1 MRASVRPGARLG
13 GRTAGAAAG
22 LALGWWWFY
31 HWRPPTFILTS
42 FRHLPPLAPFYGFF
56 IPQAGGGAWAAAA
69 VLIAGLAG
77 AALMAGRRT
86 WVFVA
91 YPFLLAA
98 TPRFSVPAARVPQL
112 PGSQVP
118 PYPGEEGVYYAR
130 RHGSPAAFL
139 RG

>member
-56 IPQAGGGAWAAAA
+56 IPHAGGRACAAAA
-69 VLIAGLAG
+69 VLIACLAG
-77 AALMAGRRT
+77 AALIAEHLLLLFPGARFRLSSPRRLP
-86 WVFVA
+86 V
-91 YPFLLAA
+91 LAW
-98 TPRFSVPAARVPQL
+98 RVVPHSTR
-112 PGSQVP
+112 G
-118 PYPGEEGVYYAR
+118 GVN
-130 RHGSPAAFL
+130 L
-139 RG
+139 

>member
-77 AALMAGRRT
+77 AALMAGPRT
-86 WVFVA
+86 PVVLGHA
-91 YPFLLAA
+91 LPLPA
-98 TPRFSVPAARVPQL
+98 TPPLSVPP
-112 PGSQVP
+112 
-118 PYPGEEGVYYAR
+118 
-130 RHGSPAAFL
+130 
-139 RG
+139 